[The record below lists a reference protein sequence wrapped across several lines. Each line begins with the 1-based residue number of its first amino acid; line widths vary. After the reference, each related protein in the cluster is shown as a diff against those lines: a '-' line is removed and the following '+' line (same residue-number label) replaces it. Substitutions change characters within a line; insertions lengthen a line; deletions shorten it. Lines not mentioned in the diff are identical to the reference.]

1 MKGDLEKALIL
12 IGDILKDE
20 SETLDNFDA
29 KTLRDLSKLLLLEL
43 EAREARS
50 FQ

>member
-20 SETLDNFDA
+20 SETLDNFDS
-29 KTLRDLSKLLLLEL
+29 KTLRDLSQLLLLEL
-43 EAREARS
+43 EARENRS
-50 FQ
+50 VQ